1 VPSDIGELAAGSCPI
16 VASYGGRDWTT
27 RGVPAPR
34 EALRAHDVPHD
45 VEVYPAAGHSFL
57 NDKPNGPLPFRPMM
71 KLTHAGP
78 EPASADDAW
87 RRIEAF
93 FAEHLSS

>member
-1 VPSDIGELAAGSCPI
+1 VSAL
-16 VASYGGRDWTT
+16 
-27 RGVPAPR
+27 RG
-34 EALRAHDVPHD
+34 ALRAHDIRHD

-57 NDKPNGPLPFRPMM
+57 NDKPNGPLPFRPIM

-78 EPASADDAW
+78 EPTSADDAW

>member
-1 VPSDIGELAAGSCPI
+1 
-16 VASYGGRDWTT
+16 
-27 RGVPAPR
+27 
-34 EALRAHDVPHD
+34 
-45 VEVYPAAGHSFL
+45 L

-78 EPASADDAW
+78 EPTSADDAW